1 MLQYKRSAAA
11 FAVALSLGVSAPVFA
26 NDTNGFIQ
34 GNTAE
39 ISGAEISG
47 VTVTIT
53 NVDTGLVRTVTTDAN
68 GDFRFPL
75 LPPGI
80 YNVVAEKDGFRNT
93 IQESVKVGI
102 SGKTNLN
109 MKLAGD
115 DVERIEVTG
124 STIAMV
130 DVTSS
135 STGIVVDTVPL
146 IEFLFLVT

>member
-53 NVDTGLVRTVTTDAN
+53 NVDTGLVRTVTTSN
-68 GDFRFPL
+68 
-75 LPPGI
+75 
-80 YNVVAEKDGFRNT
+80 YW
-93 IQESVKVGI
+93 
-102 SGKTNLN
+102 
-109 MKLAGD
+109 
-115 DVERIEVTG
+115 
-124 STIAMV
+124 
-130 DVTSS
+130 
-135 STGIVVDTVPL
+135 
-146 IEFLFLVT
+146 